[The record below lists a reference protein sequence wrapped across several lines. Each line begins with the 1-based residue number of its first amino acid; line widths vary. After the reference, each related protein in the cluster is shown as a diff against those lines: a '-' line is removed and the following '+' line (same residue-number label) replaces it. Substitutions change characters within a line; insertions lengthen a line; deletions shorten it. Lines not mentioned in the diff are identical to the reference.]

1 MQQNVKYVAQNNVR
15 NRLLPLTKSVELGL
29 ESEPEMADFNVLKEL
44 GEGSFG
50 KVLLVQHKKTNAKYA
65 LKVVDKQHV
74 LTEPDKSSF
83 LREVEINYK
92 INHPNIVKLFG
103 HFEDN
108 ECCYLLME
116 YIGGGDL
123 FSYIP
128 VNGKSILKPE
138 QAASIIKDV
147 ISAVY
152 YIHHMNPPIMH
163 RDIKP
168 ENVLITSDLKAKLTD
183 FGLCAYIQPGILRKS
198 TCGSPIYMSPEMI
211 DKTGHNEKIDIWS
224 IGVLLFE
231 LLTGDQAWAG
241 ENLATI
247 EYNIRNLRISWP
259 EDMNGFPSE
268 LIKKILKKNPEERI
282 SLTDMLNDPFFTQ
295 YFFNPTSCLIS
306 PDNKKSKVFV
316 MSKDNP
322 LIWNPINTFE
332 QNIYNNNNEIYE
344 TYFDLIDGEN
354 NQKKE
359 AKLEIP
365 IDEYFNGNI
374 IKEEEMKFE
383 EPNYNINNQFISY
396 DVNYDNFFNEQN
408 YFNNENSK
416 NNNSSNSNNNNNK
429 KLVNNVESNQN
440 IYTDIN
446 NFEKK
451 KDINKQEQL
460 YDTFIND
467 NNQFD
472 YMTYVENYIY

>member
-1 MQQNVKYVAQNNVR
+1 MQQNVKYVAQNNVG
-15 NRLLPLTKSVELGL
+15 NRLLPLTQSVELGF

-74 LTEPDKSSF
+74 LTEPNKSSF

-231 LLTGDQAWAG
+231 LLTGDQVWAG

-295 YFFNPTSCLIS
+295 YFFNPTSCLIT

-322 LIWNPINTFE
+322 LTWNPINTFE

-344 TYFDLIDGEN
+344 TYFDVIDGEN

-359 AKLEIP
+359 TKMDIP
-365 IDEYFNGNI
+365 IDDYFNGNI

-396 DVNYDNFFNEQN
+396 DVNYDNIFNEQN

-429 KLVNNVESNQN
+429 KLINNFESIQN

-451 KDINKQEQL
+451 KDIKKQEQL
-460 YDTFIND
+460 YDTFNNY

>member
-1 MQQNVKYVAQNNVR
+1 MLQNVKYVSQNNVK
-15 NRLLPLTKSVELGL
+15 NRLLPLTKSVELGF
-29 ESEPEMADFNVLKEL
+29 ESEPEMDDFNILKEL

-128 VNGKSILKPE
+128 VNGKSILKPD

-231 LLTGDQAWAG
+231 LLTGDQVWAG

-268 LIKKILKKNPEERI
+268 LIKKILKKNPKERI

-295 YFFNPTSCLIS
+295 YFFNPTSCLIT

-322 LIWNPINTFE
+322 LTWNPINTFE
-332 QNIYNNNNEIYE
+332 QNIYNNNEIYE
-344 TYFDLIDGEN
+344 TYFDVVDGEN

-359 AKLEIP
+359 TKMDIP
-365 IDEYFNGNI
+365 IDDYFNGNI

-396 DVNYDNFFNEQN
+396 DVNYDNIFNEQN

-416 NNNSSNSNNNNNK
+416 NNNSSNSNNKNI
-429 KLVNNVESNQN
+429 KLVNNFESNQN

-446 NFEKK
+446 NFVEK
-451 KDINKQEQL
+451 KDINKQEQF
-460 YDTFIND
+460 YDAFIND

-472 YMTYVENYIY
+472 

>member
-322 LIWNPINTFE
+322 LTWNPINTFE

-344 TYFDLIDGEN
+344 TYFDVIDGKN

-396 DVNYDNFFNEQN
+396 DVNYDNIFNEQN
-408 YFNNENSK
+408 YFNYENSK

-460 YDTFIND
+460 YDTFNND

>member
-295 YFFNPTSCLIS
+295 YFFNPTSCLIT

-322 LIWNPINTFE
+322 LTWNPINTFE

-344 TYFDLIDGEN
+344 TYFDVIDGEN

-416 NNNSSNSNNNNNK
+416 NNNSSNSNNNNK

>member
-322 LIWNPINTFE
+322 LTWNPINTFE

-344 TYFDLIDGEN
+344 TYFDVIDGEN

-365 IDEYFNGNI
+365 IDDYFNGNI

-396 DVNYDNFFNEQN
+396 DVNYDNIFNEQN

-416 NNNSSNSNNNNNK
+416 NNNSSNSNNNK

>member
-128 VNGKSILKPE
+128 VNGKSILKPD

-268 LIKKILKKNPEERI
+268 LIKKILKKNPEERT

-295 YFFNPTSCLIS
+295 YFFNPTSCLIT

-322 LIWNPINTFE
+322 LTWNPINTFE

-344 TYFDLIDGEN
+344 TYFDVIDGEN

-359 AKLEIP
+359 SKLDIP
-365 IDEYFNGNI
+365 IDDYFNGNI

-396 DVNYDNFFNEQN
+396 DINYDNIFNEQN

-429 KLVNNVESNQN
+429 KLINNFESNQN

-460 YDTFIND
+460 YDTFNND

>member
-322 LIWNPINTFE
+322 LTWNPINTFE

-344 TYFDLIDGEN
+344 TYFDVIDGEN

-359 AKLEIP
+359 SKLDIP
-365 IDEYFNGNI
+365 IDDYFNGNI

-396 DVNYDNFFNEQN
+396 DINYDNIFNEQN

-416 NNNSSNSNNNNNK
+416 NNNSSNSNNNNK

-451 KDINKQEQL
+451 KDIDKQEQL
-460 YDTFIND
+460 YDTFNND

>member
-1 MQQNVKYVAQNNVR
+1 
-15 NRLLPLTKSVELGL
+15 
-29 ESEPEMADFNVLKEL
+29 
-44 GEGSFG
+44 
-50 KVLLVQHKKTNAKYA
+50 
-65 LKVVDKQHV
+65 
-74 LTEPDKSSF
+74 
-83 LREVEINYK
+83 
-92 INHPNIVKLFG
+92 
-103 HFEDN
+103 
-108 ECCYLLME
+108 
-116 YIGGGDL
+116 
-123 FSYIP
+123 
-128 VNGKSILKPE
+128 
-138 QAASIIKDV
+138 
-147 ISAVY
+147 
-152 YIHHMNPPIMH
+152 
-163 RDIKP
+163 
-168 ENVLITSDLKAKLTD
+168 
-183 FGLCAYIQPGILRKS
+183 
-198 TCGSPIYMSPEMI
+198 
-211 DKTGHNEKIDIWS
+211 
-224 IGVLLFE
+224 
-231 LLTGDQAWAG
+231 
-241 ENLATI
+241 
-247 EYNIRNLRISWP
+247 
-259 EDMNGFPSE
+259 
-268 LIKKILKKNPEERI
+268 
-282 SLTDMLNDPFFTQ
+282 
-295 YFFNPTSCLIS
+295 
-306 PDNKKSKVFV
+306 

-322 LIWNPINTFE
+322 LTWNPINTFE

-344 TYFDLIDGEN
+344 TYFDVIDGVN

-359 AKLEIP
+359 TKMDIP
-365 IDEYFNGNI
+365 IDDYFNGNI

>member
-74 LTEPDKSSF
+74 LTEPNKSSF

-295 YFFNPTSCLIS
+295 YFFNPTSCLIT

-322 LIWNPINTFE
+322 LTWNPINTFE
-332 QNIYNNNNEIYE
+332 QNIYNNNEIYE
-344 TYFDLIDGEN
+344 TYFDVIDGEN
-354 NQKKE
+354 NQNKE
-359 AKLEIP
+359 TKMEIP
-365 IDEYFNGNI
+365 IDDYFNGNI

-396 DVNYDNFFNEQN
+396 DVNYDNIFNEQN

>member
-295 YFFNPTSCLIS
+295 YFFNPTSCLIT

-322 LIWNPINTFE
+322 LTWNPINTFE

-344 TYFDLIDGEN
+344 TYFDVIDGEN

-365 IDEYFNGNI
+365 IDDYFNGNI

-416 NNNSSNSNNNNNK
+416 NNNSSNSNNNNK

-440 IYTDIN
+440 VYTDIN

>member
-322 LIWNPINTFE
+322 LTWNPINTFE
-332 QNIYNNNNEIYE
+332 QNIYNNNEIYE
-344 TYFDLIDGEN
+344 TYFDVVDGEN

-359 AKLEIP
+359 TKIDIP
-365 IDEYFNGNI
+365 IDDYFNGNI

-416 NNNSSNSNNNNNK
+416 NNNSSNSNNNNK

-440 IYTDIN
+440 VYTDIN

>member
-295 YFFNPTSCLIS
+295 YFFNPTSCLIT

-322 LIWNPINTFE
+322 LTWNPINTFE

-344 TYFDLIDGEN
+344 TYFDVIDGEN

-359 AKLEIP
+359 SKLDIP
-365 IDEYFNGNI
+365 IDDYFNGNI

-396 DVNYDNFFNEQN
+396 DVNYDNIFNEQN

-416 NNNSSNSNNNNNK
+416 NNNSSNSNNENK
-429 KLVNNVESNQN
+429 KLVNNFESNQS
-440 IYTDIN
+440 IYNDFN
-446 NFEKK
+446 NFVEK

-460 YDTFIND
+460 YDTYIND

-472 YMTYVENYIY
+472 YMTYVENYIN

>member
-65 LKVVDKQHV
+65 LKVVDKHHV

-322 LIWNPINTFE
+322 LTWNPINTFE

-344 TYFDLIDGEN
+344 TYFDVIDGEN
-354 NQKKE
+354 NQKKGS
-359 AKLEIP
+359 KLDIP
-365 IDEYFNGNI
+365 IDDYFNGNI

-429 KLVNNVESNQN
+429 KLANNFESNQS

-446 NFEKK
+446 NFLEN
-451 KDINKQEQL
+451 KDTNKQVQI

-472 YMTYVENYIY
+472 YMTNVENYLY

>member
-1 MQQNVKYVAQNNVR
+1 MLQNVKYVSQNNVR
-15 NRLLPLTKSVELGL
+15 NRLLPLTQSVELGF
-29 ESEPEMADFNVLKEL
+29 ESEPEMADFNVIKEL
-44 GEGSFG
+44 GKGSFG
-50 KVLLVQHKKTNAKYA
+50 NVLLVQHKKTNAKYA

-74 LTEPDKSSF
+74 LTEPNKSSF
-83 LREVEINYK
+83 LREVEITYK
-92 INHPNIVKLFG
+92 IHHPNIVKLFG

-116 YIGGGDL
+116 YIDGGDL

-128 VNGKSILKPE
+128 VNGKSKLKPE
-138 QAASIIKDV
+138 QTASIIKDV

-168 ENVLITSDLKAKLTD
+168 ENVLITSGLKAKLTD

-224 IGVLLFE
+224 IGVLFFE

-295 YFFNPTSCLIS
+295 YFFNPSSCLIT
-306 PDNKKSKVFV
+306 PDNKKSKVFL

-322 LIWNPINTFE
+322 LTWNPINTFE
-332 QNIYNNNNEIYE
+332 QNIYNNNNETYE
-344 TYFDLIDGEN
+344 TYFDVIDGEN
-354 NQKKE
+354 NQNKE
-359 AKLEIP
+359 IKMEIP
-365 IDEYFNGNI
+365 IDDYFNGNI
-374 IKEEEMKFE
+374 IKEEEMKFK

-396 DVNYDNFFNEQN
+396 DVNYYNIFNEQN

-416 NNNSSNSNNNNNK
+416 NNNSSNSNNNNK
-429 KLVNNVESNQN
+429 KLANNFESNQS

-446 NFEKK
+446 NFLEKK
-451 KDINKQEQL
+451 DTNKQVQI

-472 YMTYVENYIY
+472 YMTNVENYLY

>member
-295 YFFNPTSCLIS
+295 YFFNPTSCLIT

-322 LIWNPINTFE
+322 LTWNPINTFE

-344 TYFDLIDGEN
+344 TYFDVIDGEN

>member
-322 LIWNPINTFE
+322 LTWNPINTFG

-416 NNNSSNSNNNNNK
+416 NNNSSNSNNNNK

>member
-322 LIWNPINTFE
+322 LTWNPINTFE

-344 TYFDLIDGEN
+344 TYFDVIDGEN

-359 AKLEIP
+359 SKLDIP
-365 IDEYFNGNI
+365 IDDYFNGNI

-416 NNNSSNSNNNNNK
+416 NNNSSNSNNNNK

-460 YDTFIND
+460 YDTFNND

>member
-74 LTEPDKSSF
+74 LTEPNKSSF

-295 YFFNPTSCLIS
+295 YFFNPTSCLIT

-322 LIWNPINTFE
+322 LTWNPINTFE

-344 TYFDLIDGEN
+344 TYFDVIDGEN

-396 DVNYDNFFNEQN
+396 DVNYYNIFNEQN

-416 NNNSSNSNNNNNK
+416 NNNSYNSNNNNK

>member
-29 ESEPEMADFNVLKEL
+29 ESEPEMADFNFLKEL

-295 YFFNPTSCLIS
+295 YFFNPTSCLIT

-322 LIWNPINTFE
+322 LTWNPINTFE
-332 QNIYNNNNEIYE
+332 QNIYNNNEIYE
-344 TYFDLIDGEN
+344 TYFDVIDGEN

-365 IDEYFNGNI
+365 IDDYFNGNI

-383 EPNYNINNQFISY
+383 EPNYNIYNQFISY

-416 NNNSSNSNNNNNK
+416 NNNSYNSNNNNK

-460 YDTFIND
+460 YDTFNND

>member
-295 YFFNPTSCLIS
+295 YFFNPTSCLIT

-322 LIWNPINTFE
+322 LTWNPINTFE

-344 TYFDLIDGEN
+344 TYFDVIDGEN

-359 AKLEIP
+359 SKLDIP
-365 IDEYFNGNI
+365 IDDYFNGNI

-416 NNNSSNSNNNNNK
+416 NNNSYNSNNNNK

-460 YDTFIND
+460 YDTFNND

>member
-1 MQQNVKYVAQNNVR
+1 MQQNVKYVAQNNVI

-295 YFFNPTSCLIS
+295 YFFNPTSCLIT

-322 LIWNPINTFE
+322 LTWNPINTFE

-344 TYFDLIDGEN
+344 TYFDVIDGEN

-359 AKLEIP
+359 SKLDIP
-365 IDEYFNGNI
+365 IDDYFNGNI

-408 YFNNENSK
+408 YFYNENSK
-416 NNNSSNSNNNNNK
+416 NNNSSNSNNNNK

-460 YDTFIND
+460 YDTFNND
-467 NNQFD
+467 NNQFN

>member
-1 MQQNVKYVAQNNVR
+1 MLQNVKYVSQNNVR
-15 NRLLPLTKSVELGL
+15 NRLLPLTQSVELGF
-29 ESEPEMADFNVLKEL
+29 ESEPEMADFNVIKEL
-44 GEGSFG
+44 GKGSFG
-50 KVLLVQHKKTNAKYA
+50 NVLLVQHKKTNAKYA

-74 LTEPDKSSF
+74 LTEPNKSSF
-83 LREVEINYK
+83 LREVEITYK
-92 INHPNIVKLFG
+92 IHHPNIVKLFG

-116 YIGGGDL
+116 YIDGGDL

-128 VNGKSILKPE
+128 VNGKSKLKPE

-168 ENVLITSDLKAKLTD
+168 ENVLITSGLKAKLTD

-224 IGVLLFE
+224 IGVLFFE

-295 YFFNPTSCLIS
+295 YFFNPSSCLIT
-306 PDNKKSKVFV
+306 PDNKKSKVFL

-322 LIWNPINTFE
+322 LTWNPINTFE
-332 QNIYNNNNEIYE
+332 QNIYNNNNETYE
-344 TYFDLIDGEN
+344 TYFDVIDGVN
-354 NQKKE
+354 NQKKRN
-359 AKLEIP
+359 K
-365 IDEYFNGNI
+365 NG
-374 IKEEEMKFE
+374 
-383 EPNYNINNQFISY
+383 Y
-396 DVNYDNFFNEQN
+396 
-408 YFNNENSK
+408 
-416 NNNSSNSNNNNNK
+416 SNK
-429 KLVNNVESNQN
+429 
-440 IYTDIN
+440 
-446 NFEKK
+446 
-451 KDINKQEQL
+451 
-460 YDTFIND
+460 
-467 NNQFD
+467 
-472 YMTYVENYIY
+472 

>member
-128 VNGKSILKPE
+128 VNGKSILKPD

-282 SLTDMLNDPFFTQ
+282 TLTDMLNDPFFTQ
-295 YFFNPTSCLIS
+295 YFFNPTSCLIT

-322 LIWNPINTFE
+322 LTWNPINTFE

-344 TYFDLIDGEN
+344 TYFDVIDGEN

-374 IKEEEMKFE
+374 IKDEEMKFE

-408 YFNNENSK
+408 YFYNENSK

-460 YDTFIND
+460 YDTFNND

>member
-1 MQQNVKYVAQNNVR
+1 
-15 NRLLPLTKSVELGL
+15 
-29 ESEPEMADFNVLKEL
+29 
-44 GEGSFG
+44 
-50 KVLLVQHKKTNAKYA
+50 
-65 LKVVDKQHV
+65 
-74 LTEPDKSSF
+74 
-83 LREVEINYK
+83 
-92 INHPNIVKLFG
+92 
-103 HFEDN
+103 
-108 ECCYLLME
+108 ME
-116 YIGGGDL
+116 YINGGDL
-123 FSYIP
+123 LSYIP
-128 VNGKSILKPE
+128 VNGKSKLKPE

-183 FGLCAYIQPGILRKS
+183 FGLCSYIQPGILRKS

-241 ENLATI
+241 ENIATI

-259 EDMNGFPSE
+259 ENMNGFPSE

-295 YFFNPTSCLIS
+295 YFFNPTSCLIT

-322 LIWNPINTFE
+322 LTWNPINTFE
-332 QNIYNNNNEIYE
+332 QNIYNNNEIYE
-344 TYFDLIDGEN
+344 TYFDVVDGEN

-359 AKLEIP
+359 TKMEIP
-365 IDEYFNGNI
+365 IDDYFNGNI

-396 DVNYDNFFNEQN
+396 DVNYDNIFNEQN

-416 NNNSSNSNNNNNK
+416 NNNSSNSNNKNI
-429 KLVNNVESNQN
+429 KLVNNFESNQN

-446 NFEKK
+446 NFVEK
-451 KDINKQEQL
+451 KDINKQEQF

-472 YMTYVENYIY
+472 YMAYMENYKY

>member
-1 MQQNVKYVAQNNVR
+1 MQQNVKYVAQNNVI

-128 VNGKSILKPE
+128 VNGKSILKPD

-231 LLTGDQAWAG
+231 LLTGDQVWAG

-282 SLTDMLNDPFFTQ
+282 TLTDMLNDPFFTQ
-295 YFFNPTSCLIS
+295 YFFNPTSCLIT

-322 LIWNPINTFE
+322 LTWNPINAFE
-332 QNIYNNNNEIYE
+332 QNIYNNNEIYE
-344 TYFDLIDGEN
+344 TYFDVVDGEN

-359 AKLEIP
+359 TKMDIP
-365 IDEYFNGNI
+365 IDDYFNGNI

-396 DVNYDNFFNEQN
+396 DVNYDNIFNEQN

-416 NNNSSNSNNNNNK
+416 NNNSSNSNNKNI
-429 KLVNNVESNQN
+429 KLVNNFESNQN

-446 NFEKK
+446 NFVEK
-451 KDINKQEQL
+451 KDINKQEQF
-460 YDTFIND
+460 YDAFIND

-472 YMTYVENYIY
+472 

>member
-295 YFFNPTSCLIS
+295 YFFNPASCLIS

-322 LIWNPINTFE
+322 LTWNPINTFE

-344 TYFDLIDGEN
+344 TYFDVIDGEN

-365 IDEYFNGNI
+365 IDDYFNGNI

-416 NNNSSNSNNNNNK
+416 NNNSSNSNNNNK

-440 IYTDIN
+440 VYTDIN

>member
-1 MQQNVKYVAQNNVR
+1 MQQNVKYVAQNNVI

-128 VNGKSILKPE
+128 VNGKSILKPD

-231 LLTGDQAWAG
+231 LLTGDQVWAG

-268 LIKKILKKNPEERI
+268 LIKKILKKNPKERI

-295 YFFNPTSCLIS
+295 YFFNPTSCLIT

-322 LIWNPINTFE
+322 LTWNPINTFE
-332 QNIYNNNNEIYE
+332 QNIYNNNEIYE
-344 TYFDLIDGEN
+344 TYFDVVDGEN
-354 NQKKE
+354 NQKK
-359 AKLEIP
+359 KTKMDIP
-365 IDEYFNGNI
+365 IDDYFNGNI

-396 DVNYDNFFNEQN
+396 DVNYDNIFNEQN

-416 NNNSSNSNNNNNK
+416 NNNSSNSNNKNI
-429 KLVNNVESNQN
+429 KLVNNFESNQN

-446 NFEKK
+446 NFVEK
-451 KDINKQEQL
+451 KDINKQEQF
-460 YDTFIND
+460 YDAFIND

-472 YMTYVENYIY
+472 

>member
-1 MQQNVKYVAQNNVR
+1 MLQNVKYVSQNDVR
-15 NRLLPLTKSVELGL
+15 NRLLPLTKSVELGF
-29 ESEPEMADFNVLKEL
+29 ESEPEMADFNILKEL
-44 GEGSFG
+44 GEGAFG
-50 KVLLVQHKKTNAKYA
+50 KVLLVQHKKTKAKYA
-65 LKVVDKQHV
+65 LKAVEKHKV
-74 LTEPDKSSF
+74 LIEPEKSSF

-282 SLTDMLNDPFFTQ
+282 TLTDMLNDPFFTQ
-295 YFFNPTSCLIS
+295 YFFNPTSCLIT

-322 LIWNPINTFE
+322 LTWNPINTFE

-344 TYFDLIDGEN
+344 TYFDVIDGEN

-359 AKLEIP
+359 TKMEIP
-365 IDEYFNGNI
+365 IDDYFNGNI

-396 DVNYDNFFNEQN
+396 DVNYDNIFNEQN

-416 NNNSSNSNNNNNK
+416 NNNSSNSNNENK
-429 KLVNNVESNQN
+429 KLVNNFESNQS
-440 IYTDIN
+440 IYNDFN
-446 NFEKK
+446 NFVEK

-472 YMTYVENYIY
+472 YKTYVENYKY